1 MSSDDEYKSTYEI
14 LSSIAKVWDQIS
26 DVNRSKLLE
35 DLAGTRNTNVVLS
48 II

>member
-14 LSSIAKVWDQIS
+14 LSSIAEVWDQIS
-26 DVNRSKLLE
+26 DVNQSKLLE